1 MSVPA
6 VAVGER
12 TFAVHPPLPRV
23 FRLQLVYT
31 VTRMGIVRKIKRAV
45 RGEVKPKTIV
55 LEAWRRTRV
64 SRQARHERNNLD
76 RLNSEAPKLRL
87 AKTADLL
94 THFRSRTAPHFFTGF
109 STSALAKLQCE
120 LFPLETEALLNT
132 AQQMLDTHSWDLLG
146 FGLRNFGDE
155 IQWRR
160 DPLSG
165 YVWPLDY
172 HRDIQLIRNDG
183 SDARVLWELNRL
195 GHLLTLARAHV
206 VTGDERFSNE
216 CIAQVQ
222 SWALQNPYG
231 RGINWT
237 CAMEVALRVK

>member
-1 MSVPA
+1 MW
-6 VAVGER
+6 
-12 TFAVHPPLPRV
+12 
-23 FRLQLVYT
+23 
-31 VTRMGIVRKIKRAV
+31 IVRKIKRAV

-109 STSALAKLQCE
+109 STSALAKLQRE

-165 YVWPLDY
+165 YVWPLDS
-172 HRDIQLIRNDG
+172 RDIQFIRNDG

-222 SWALQNPYG
+222 SRLYRILTDAASTGHVRWKSH
-231 RGINWT
+231 
-237 CAMEVALRVK
+237 CE